1 MLSALSGMSS
11 LRYTQANAT
20 NNHSGGTDMAARK
33 KQSSP
38 LKNLA
43 VTIVIILIAGA
54 FLIFKGSTPEF
65 LRQYIP
71 PQLHSIFYPEHS
83 GGSAPNISNLPA
95 TEGNSKITSFS
106 TAKTQLKKLYVSA
119 GRFTTFYCGSTFDE
133 DFNLDHSRSGF
144 QFRKN
149 ETRANRVEWEHIVPA
164 EAFGQ
169 SFAEWR
175 DGHPDCV
182 DSKGQPYKGRK
193 CAAKASG
200 QFNLMEAD
208 MYNLVPAIGE
218 VNGDRSNYSYA
229 MLEREEREYGAC
241 NMEIRDQKAEPP
253 DDKYGDIARGYMY
266 MEAAYHRGVISEKNV
281 KLFEAWNR
289 MDPVDKWECERARLI
304 EKIQGNRN
312 MIVAKAC
319 QEAGL

>member
-1 MLSALSGMSS
+1 
-11 LRYTQANAT
+11 
-20 NNHSGGTDMAARK
+20 MAAQK

-38 LKNLA
+38 LKSI
-43 VTIVIILIAGA
+43 VTTVLIILVAGG
-54 FLIFKGSTPEF
+54 FMIFKGSAPEF
-65 LRQYIP
+65 LREYIP
-71 PQLHSIFYPEHS
+71 PQLHSIFYPAS
-83 GGSAPNISNLPA
+83 TGTDGGTAAVGNLPP
-95 TEGNSKITSFS
+95 TEGNSAITSFAGS
-106 TAKTQLKKLYVSA
+106 KTQLKKLYVKA
-119 GRFTTFYCGSTFDE
+119 GHFTTFYCGSSFDE
-133 DFNLDHSRSGF
+133 NFTLDHSTSGF
-144 QFRKN
+144 HFRKN
-149 ETRANRVEWEHIVPA
+149 ETRADRVEWEHIVPA

-182 DSKGQPYKGRK
+182 DSKGEPYKGRK
-193 CAAKASG
+193 CAGKASE
-200 QFNLMEAD
+200 QFKLMEAD

-229 MLEREEREYGAC
+229 MLQGEQREYGSC
-241 NMEIRDQKAEPP
+241 NMEIEDQKAEPP
-253 DDKYGDIARGYMY
+253 DDKFGDIARTYMY
-266 MEAAYHRGVISEKNV
+266 MESAYHRGVIAGKNV

-312 MIVAKAC
+312 MIVVNAC

>member
-1 MLSALSGMSS
+1 MAQ
-11 LRYTQANAT
+11 RKQA
-20 NNHSGGTDMAARK
+20 
-33 KQSSP
+33 SP

-43 VTIVIILIAGA
+43 VTILIVLIAGA
-54 FLIFKGSTPEF
+54 FLILKGSTPEF

-71 PQLHSIFYPEHS
+71 PQLHSIFYPDQSSS
-83 GGSAPNISNLPA
+83 GGGVQIDNLPA
-95 TEGNSKITSFS
+95 TQGNSTITSFS
-106 TAKTQLKKLYVSA
+106 TAKTQLKKLYVGA
-119 GRFTTFYCGSTFDE
+119 GHFTTFYCGSTFDQ

-144 QFRKN
+144 HYRVN
-149 ETRANRVEWEHIVPA
+149 EARANRVEWEHIVPA

-169 SFAEWR
+169 SFSEWR
-175 DGHPDCV
+175 DGHPDCM
-182 DSKGQPYKGRK
+182 DSKGQPYKGRR
-193 CAAKASG
+193 CASKVNE

-229 MLEREEREYGAC
+229 MLEGEEREYGAC

-266 MEAAYHRGVISEKNV
+266 MEAAYHRGVISDKNV

-289 MDPVDKWECERARLI
+289 MDPVDRWECERARLI